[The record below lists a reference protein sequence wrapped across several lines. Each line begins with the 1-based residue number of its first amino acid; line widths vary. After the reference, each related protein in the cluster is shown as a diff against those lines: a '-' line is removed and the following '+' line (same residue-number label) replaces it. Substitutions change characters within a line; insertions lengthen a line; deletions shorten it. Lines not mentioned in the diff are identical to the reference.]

1 VRPGPGLAITE
12 PYARASAAQ
21 LDTAPAWSAGS
32 EFMGVPNEDA
42 ADDDGSSFGV
52 PPVIAAAGDAAAA
65 AAAAIVLLR
74 LPLACATA
82 STASTAST
90 AASRAPAFAASSEAS
105 CCSTAYCRRLSATS
119 VRRVACAA
127 RSRLTD
133 L

>member
-82 STASTAST
+82 STASTA
-90 AASRAPAFAASSEAS
+90 ASRAPAFAASSEAS

-127 RSRLTD
+127 RTRLTD